1 MQSPTVS
8 PADVLVARERIRG
21 QVAETPFLPSRTLSA
36 IAGCELF
43 LKFENLQFTASFK
56 ERGAL
61 NRLLALDAGERARGV
76 IAVSAGNH
84 AQGVAHHARRLGIP
98 ATIVMPRFAPF
109 VKVENTEA
117 LGAEV
122 LLEGDTFEQARL
134 RMLELAA
141 QRGLTVI
148 HPYDDPLT
156 VAGQGTI
163 ALEML
168 EAQPSL
174 DLLVVPVGGG
184 GLVAG
189 MAVAARQLR
198 PDIGIVGVQ
207 AELYPAAWRALREA
221 RGEPVPATGPAPGAA
236 TIADGIAVERP
247 GLLTMTLIREHVD
260 EIRLVSEARLEQ
272 AVVTLLEIEKTV
284 VEGAGAAG
292 LAAVLDD
299 PARFAGRRVG
309 LVLSGG
315 NIDPLTLAD
324 AIQRQMVRTRRLA
337 RLRIGARDVPGS
349 LAAIASVLAAQGA
362 NILEVTHERAFAAL
376 PVRYARIEVAV
387 GTRGA
392 AHLARVVRALHDAGF
407 DCEADGGGSET

>member
-1 MQSPTVS
+1 MPG
-8 PADVLVARERIRG
+8 ARVNPEDIRAAQARIRG
-21 QVAETPFLPSRTLSA
+21 QVAETPFLHSRTLSA

-61 NRLLALDAGERARGV
+61 NRLLALDADQRARGV

-84 AQGVAHHARRLGIP
+84 AQGVAHHARRLGVH

-109 VKVENTEA
+109 VKVQNTEA

-122 LLEGDTFEQARL
+122 LLEGDTFEAARQ
-134 RMLELAA
+134 RMLALAQ

-156 VAGQGTI
+156 VAGQGTV
-163 ALEML
+163 AMEML
-168 EAQPSL
+168 RAQPDL

-189 MAVAARQLR
+189 MAVAARHLK
-198 PDIGIVGVQ
+198 PGIGVIGVQ
-207 AELYPAAWRALREA
+207 AALYPAAWRTFHEG
-221 RGEPVPATGPAPGAA
+221 RGEALPPPPAPGGA

-247 GLLTMTLIREHVD
+247 GELTMALIRTQVD
-260 EIRLVSEARLEQ
+260 EMRLVSEARLEQ
-272 AVVTLLEIEKTV
+272 AIVTLLEIEKTV

-299 PARFAGRRVG
+299 PARFAGARVG

-324 AIQRQMVRTRRLA
+324 AIQRQMVRTHRLA
-337 RLRIGARDVPGS
+337 RLRIGARDAPGS
-349 LAAIASVLAAQGA
+349 LAGIAAVLGEQGA
-362 NILEVTHERAFAAL
+362 NIVEVSHQRAFASL
-376 PVRYARIEVAV
+376 PVRYTQIEVTV
-387 GTRGA
+387 GTRGPEHLQRAVA
-392 AHLARVVRALHDAGF
+392 ALQAAGF
-407 DCEADGGGSET
+407 DCEPAPRP